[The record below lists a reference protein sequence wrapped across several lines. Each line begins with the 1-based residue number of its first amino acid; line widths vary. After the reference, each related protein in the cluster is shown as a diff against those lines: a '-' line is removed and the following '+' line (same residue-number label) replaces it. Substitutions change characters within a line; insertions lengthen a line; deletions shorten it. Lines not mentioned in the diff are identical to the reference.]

1 MYFKGEFGNCSIE
14 PITLGHEFS
23 GVVVESGVN
32 VLLKKGTKV
41 QYVNQTVRTRQWRDY
56 LGKDNRYKMAY

>member
-1 MYFKGEFGNCSIE
+1 MQFFGVEKRKEIVKNIFVLYFKGEFGNCSIE

-41 QYVNQTVRTRQWRDY
+41 QYVN
-56 LGKDNRYKMAY
+56 